1 MKYIQLND
9 YGTPHK
15 VCSVETG
22 SPPPPPGDGEVT
34 VRMLAC
40 PINPAELLI
49 FAGRYASKPDLP
61 YRPGIEGVGDIAA
74 VGPNVDGLAVGD
86 RVISL
91 GRQNWAQQVNLAQTS
106 VIAVPADADLLQLG
120 MLKINPATAWL
131 MLKRF
136 VELQPGDW
144 LIQNAAN
151 SGVGHAIIQLAAKQG
166 YRTINVVRRPWLV
179 DDLKSKGADVVLV
192 DDETLGERARAEI
205 GEGKVKLAIDA
216 VAGDSTLRV
225 ASALDDDGV
234 VVNYGLLS
242 GNPCQIDPSQL
253 VFKGLSLRGFWLAKL
268 MGGMKLEELS
278 SMYQSL
284 AANIADGTL
293 HTPVEQTYPLDAI
306 EDALEHANREARSGK
321 ILLTPN
327 PDALS

>member
-1 MKYIQLND
+1 MNYIQLND

-15 VCSVETG
+15 VCTVE
-22 SPPPPPGDGEVT
+22 SESAPPAPAEGEVT

-61 YRPGIEGVGDIAA
+61 YRPGIEGVGDITA
-74 VGPNVDGLAVGD
+74 VGAGVSGLAVGD

-91 GRQNWAQQVNLAQTS
+91 GRQNWAQQINLPQTS
-106 VIAVPADADLLQLG
+106 VIAVPADADPLQLG

-151 SGVGHAIIQLAAKQG
+151 SGVGHAIIQLAAKEG
-166 YRTINVVRRPWLV
+166 YRTVNVVRRPWLV
-179 DDLKSKGADVVLV
+179 DDLKAKGADVVLV
-192 DDETLGERARAEI
+192 DDETLGERARAEV
-205 GEGKVKLAIDA
+205 GEGHIKLAIDA

-225 ASALDDDGV
+225 ASALDDGGV

-242 GNPCQIDPSQL
+242 GNPCQMDPAQL
-253 VFKGLSLRGFWLAKL
+253 VFQGMSLHGFWLAKL
-268 MGGMKLEELS
+268 MGQMSFDELS
-278 SMYQSL
+278 QMYQTLS
-284 AANIADGTL
+284 AHVADGTL
-293 HTPVEQTYPLDAI
+293 HTPVEQTYALDEIAT
-306 EDALEHANREARSGK
+306 ALEHANREARSGK

-327 PDALS
+327 PDAL